1 MIQVLAAPGYV
12 AAFHL
17 AGTVT
22 AGDYDRMLPRIEE
35 KLERHED
42 IGVLADLT
50 GLENMTGGAI
60 VRDFQYGL
68 GKLGQTHR
76 FRRAAVISDKQWIK
90 AATEMTD
97 KLFPQ
102 IEARVFPEDE
112 KDLAMRWVADI
123 H

>member
-1 MIQVLAAPGYV
+1 MIQVLSAPGHV

-50 GLENMTGGAI
+50 GLENMTGGAV

-68 GKLGQTHR
+68 GKLGEAHRVPACCGDLRQAVDQGGNGDDGQT
-76 FRRAAVISDKQWIK
+76 V
-90 AATEMTD
+90 
-97 KLFPQ
+97 P
-102 IEARVFPEDE
+102 
-112 KDLAMRWVADI
+112 ADRSPGVPGG
-123 H
+123 

>member
-1 MIQVLAAPGYV
+1 MIQVLTAPEHV

-22 AGDYDRMLPRIEE
+22 ASDYDRMLPWIEE

-50 GLENMTGGAI
+50 GLEDMTGAAI

-68 GKLGQTHR
+68 GKLGQAHR
-76 FRRAAVISDKQWIK
+76 FRRAAVISDKQWVK

-97 KLFPQ
+97 RVFPQ

-112 KDLAMRWVADI
+112 KDLAMRWVADLR
-123 H
+123 